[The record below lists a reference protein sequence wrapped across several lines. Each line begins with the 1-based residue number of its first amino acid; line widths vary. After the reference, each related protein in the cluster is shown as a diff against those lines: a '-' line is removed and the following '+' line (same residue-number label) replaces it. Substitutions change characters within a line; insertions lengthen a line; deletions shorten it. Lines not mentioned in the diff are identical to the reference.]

1 MFIAPAAQQYV
12 MQPMLNPM
20 GVPVQAFPQMVLG
33 QPVAPHIAH
42 LPPAAM
48 QCQRPSLP
56 PQPPPQQPPS
66 LPQALLSQPQP
77 PRHWPQQAKETVSP
91 MEVAA
96 GVESLYRDEL
106 KPYGRILRKRLAEQV
121 QALGRGSVE
130 INVKE
135 LRATCEACPFLS
147 VRDVEGADW
156 AALLPGRPPAFVDV
170 YSPQDIYPDE
180 LWLEATK
187 YFAAL
192 DHTNMVL
199 PGGRYSCAQVLVQRR
214 LPFLVGRSLG
224 QVCHIV
230 QLAISQ
236 KKLLGYLNGTVVPYC
251 RSQSMVKEQ
260 SAECQRPCSGAA
272 RHKSAVAS
280 WDLMRQCLQQ
290 LMDNMG
296 PGEHSLPLSNIK
308 RLFRAQFHI
317 ELSETALGYAKLSEC
332 LQDPRLHDLCE
343 VKLKGHG
350 YGIVPIKKTTTR
362 SRISLSD
369 SLGMEPKRPP
379 PLRPVGT
386 GADRDDNEHKF
397 GCVHRLRME
406 DVLLS
411 QSTPKG
417 AAQQSI
423 SATSPLPS
431 TSASASRS
439 TPSQIS
445 PTRLAF
451 APTPSPGPACASTA
465 SGSRR
470 VLSMAALAPSPYPP
484 TPSPGARFRRAS
496 SPQAPQ
502 GGALPRLLGR
512 SRPQGLIGGTI
523 KEAFPAVASPV
534 GSKAAAALASSPLG
548 TTSRSW
554 IPPAAGVGVGV
565 SAKPTEPMAMQTPQK
580 KNYSPESKPWGF
592 TPMTPGTFGFSVHNT
607 FLHAACPLPTPLR
620 ASARFRA
627 RSWDAC

>member
-1 MFIAPAAQQYV
+1 M
-12 MQPMLNPM
+12 
-20 GVPVQAFPQMVLG
+20 PVQSIPQMPPG

-42 LPPAAM
+42 LQPAAM
-48 QCQRPSLP
+48 PCQRPS
-56 PQPPPQQPPS
+56 
-66 LPQALLSQPQP
+66 
-77 PRHWPQQAKETVSP
+77 PQQAKEVVSP

-106 KPYGRILRKRLAEQV
+106 KPYGRILRKRLAEQA

-135 LRATCEACPFLS
+135 LRATCEACPFLC

-156 AALLPGRPPAFVDV
+156 AAFLPGRPPAFVDV
-170 YSPQDIYPDE
+170 YSPHDIYPEE
-180 LWLEATK
+180 LWQEATK

-192 DHTNMVL
+192 DHTTMVL

-236 KKLLGYLNGTVVPYC
+236 KKLLGYLNGTVVPYS

-272 RHKSAVAS
+272 RHKNTVAS

-332 LQDPRLHDLCE
+332 LQDSRLHDMCE

-350 YGIVPIKKTTTR
+350 YGIVPIKKPVHR

-369 SLGMEPKRPP
+369 SLGMEPKCPSPQARSP
-379 PLRPVGT
+379 
-386 GADRDDNEHKF
+386 GASPR
-397 GCVHRLRME
+397 RLF
-406 DVLLS
+406 
-411 QSTPKG
+411 QKC
-417 AAQQSI
+417 I
-423 SATSPLPS
+423 SEVSPLPS
-431 TSASASRS
+431 DKVCISRS
-439 TPSQIS
+439 TPCPATPSQ
-445 PTRLAF
+445 LAF
-451 APTPSPGPACASTA
+451 APTPSPSRVCPLTA
-465 SGSRR
+465 TSCSRR
-470 VLSMAALAPSPYPP
+470 VRSMATLAASPFQP
-484 TPSPGARFRRAS
+484 TPSPGGQVPPP
-496 SPQAPQ
+496 SPKTQ
-502 GGALPRLLGR
+502 GGRPLPRLLGR
-512 SRPQGLIGGTI
+512 CR
-523 KEAFPAVASPV
+523 
-534 GSKAAAALASSPLG
+534 
-548 TTSRSW
+548 R
-554 IPPAAGVGVGV
+554 
-565 SAKPTEPMAMQTPQK
+565 
-580 KNYSPESKPWGF
+580 
-592 TPMTPGTFGFSVHNT
+592 
-607 FLHAACPLPTPLR
+607 
-620 ASARFRA
+620 
-627 RSWDAC
+627 